1 MLFKLYIITE
11 ETEETEE
18 MSVDWKA
25 FKKFE
30 NSRFC
35 IYVEES
41 DGEVLV
47 LGQFSIDSN
56 PEIIQEAYQRAINT
70 YLNDFTCYGI
80 GLGIVSLDGKM
91 IRCSFVQLKDNTNS
105 SLASKEFDIYNKTV
119 ICIYMEEEYGDIL
132 ELEKFPINH
141 NIQEIE
147 DSYQKNINTYL
158 PDKNSYGVGLA
169 LITADDEFVRCSFIQ
184 YK

>member
-1 MLFKLYIITE
+1 MFGH
-11 ETEETEE
+11 
-18 MSVDWKA
+18 
-25 FKKFE
+25 
-30 NSRFC
+30 SRFC

-41 DGEVLV
+41 DGKVLV
-47 LGQFSIDSN
+47 LDRFPIDSN
-56 PEIIQEAYQRAINT
+56 LEIIQEAYQRAINT

-80 GLGIVSLDGKM
+80 GLGIVSLDEKI

-105 SLASKEFDIYNKTV
+105 SLASDIYNNIV
-119 ICIYMEEEYGDIL
+119 ICIYMEVECGDIL
-132 ELEKFPINH
+132 ELKKFSINH

-158 PDKNSYGVGLA
+158 LDKNSYGVGLA

-184 YK
+184 YE